1 MRFQVSAKAGF
12 CFGVKR
18 AIEMAAD
25 TVRSKEGPIFTLG
38 PLIHNPQVVASLEKM
53 GIKVIND
60 LEDIKKGTL
69 IIRSHGV
76 SPELIDKAR
85 QRGLDIVDATCPFV
99 RRAQNLARELSEQ
112 GMRVVVV
119 GDRDHPEVQGIVGWT
134 KGKALVVENPEEAA
148 LLDNEAE
155 YGIIAQTT
163 QMLDNFNAIVDVI
176 RKKGVV
182 FKDCNTICSATNQRQ
197 QAALELA
204 RNVGVMIVVGGAN
217 SANTRKLASI
227 CRKSGT
233 ATYLIETADELDPD
247 WFQGVKT
254 AGLTAGASTPD
265 WIIEEVRRRMSEI
278 DDLKEEEQEQKQ
290 NQEKEPEPELEKG
303 QGQEQ
308 VQEHEETMEDSVE
321 VKAVNPGDI
330 ITGTVVYVGL
340 DEVMV
345 DIGAKSEGVIPIRE
359 LSCYEVNSPQDIVK
373 IGDEIEVYV
382 LTSEDN
388 EGRLIL
394 SKEKADAEKAWLK
407 LEEAMNTGEPVE
419 GIVRDVVKGG
429 LLVDVGVRAFLP
441 ASLVERGYVED
452 LSKYLGQNIP
462 TRVIEMNRGRKKV
475 ILSRKALMEEEYERL
490 RQEMLESLEEGQII
504 KGIVRR
510 LTQFGSFVDIGGVDG
525 LLHISEM
532 SWHRISHP
540 SEVVK
545 VSDEIEVKVLRIDR
559 EKEKISLGLKQ
570 VLPNPWDTVEQSY
583 PVDSV
588 IRAKVVRLAP
598 FGAFL
603 QLEPGVE
610 GLVHISHLADR
621 HIAKPD
627 EVVTEGEE
635 VSVKVLSIDT
645 ADKRIRL
652 SIREVARDKH
662 EREHQQDKAEKAKEP
677 DDVIT
682 IGDMVGN
689 LFGEKEEE

>member
-1 MRFQVSAKAGF
+1 MMSVQVAVKAGF

-18 AIEMAAD
+18 AIEMARD
-25 TVRSKEGPIFTLG
+25 TVRNKEGPIFTLG
-38 PLIHNPQVVASLEKM
+38 PLIHNPQVVASLTEM
-53 GIKVIND
+53 GVN
-60 LEDIKKGTL
+60 EVNDIKDIKEGTL

-76 SPELIDKAR
+76 SPALIEKAR
-85 QRGLDIVDATCPFV
+85 EQGLLIVDATCPFV
-99 RRAQNLARELSEQ
+99 RRAQDLAHELSEQ

-134 KGKALVVENPEEAA
+134 NGKALVVENPEEAD
-148 LLDNEAE
+148 LLDIDVQ

-163 QMLDNFNAIVDVI
+163 QMLENFDAVVEVI
-176 RKKGVV
+176 RKKGVGV
-182 FKDCNTICSATNQRQ
+182 KVCNTICSATKQRQ

-204 RNVGVMIVVGGAN
+204 RNVGVMIVAGGAN
-217 SANTRKLASI
+217 SANTRKLADI
-227 CRKSGT
+227 CHKSGT
-233 ATYLIETADELDPD
+233 ATYLIETADDLDPG
-247 WFQGVKT
+247 WFQGIRT

-265 WIIEEVRRRMSEI
+265 WIIEEVRRRMSDIEE
-278 DDLKEEEQEQKQ
+278 LKEQKQ
-290 NQEKEPEPELEKG
+290 EQD
-303 QGQEQ
+303 QEQ
-308 VQEHEETMEDSVE
+308 EESMKDTVE
-321 VKAVNPGDI
+321 VKAVNTGDI
-330 ITGTVVYVGL
+330 LKGTVVHISP

-359 LSCYEVNSPQDIVK
+359 LSCCEVNTPQDIVK

-382 LTSEDN
+382 LKAEDD

-394 SKEKADAEKAWLK
+394 SKEKADAEKSWVK
-407 LEEAMNTGEPVE
+407 MEEAMNSGEPVE

-452 LSKYLGQNIP
+452 LTKYLGQNI
-462 TRVIEMNRGRKKV
+462 TARVIEMNRGRKKV
-475 ILSRKALMEEEYERL
+475 ILSRKALMEEEYDML
-490 RQEMLESLEEGQII
+490 RQEKLENLEEDQVV

-532 SWHRISHP
+532 AWHRINHP
-540 SEVVK
+540 SEVVQ
-545 VSDEIEVKVLRIDR
+545 VNDEIEVKILRIDR
-559 EKEKISLGLKQ
+559 EKGKISLGLKQ
-570 VLPNPWDTVEQSY
+570 VLPNPWDNVETKY

-588 IRAKVVRLAP
+588 IVAKVVRLAP

-610 GLVHISHLADR
+610 GLVHISHLAER

-635 VSVKVLSIDT
+635 VNVRVLSIDT
-645 ADKRIRL
+645 GEKRIRL
-652 SIREVARDKH
+652 SIREVVKEKQ
-662 EREHQQDKAEKAKEP
+662 ERQYQEKTANKTQEQN
-677 DDVIT
+677 DVIT

-689 LFGEKEEE
+689 LFGKKEEQD